1 MSKFKLV
8 YLPQDGKKNCIFT
21 NINLKKLSSPI
32 TISREKPLEEDVVF
46 NARKRSEVVE
56 YEAEEYLKLKK
67 KESCPI
73 LVEDADSLSFLG
85 KLQDLGSNSSCYF
98 TFIREGNTVY
108 ITPINKWYRFTQ
120 KIPLKESVNEDEIT
134 KVISEKVIHDG
145 SNESDREE
153 IDFDDQF
160 QDDDGEEYNFEVQKQ
175 KKLTT
180 EGKKLRNLVDNLEKG
195 EDEAYEEH
203 VKEDVIKIET
213 KQRVKNVLT
222 DEKIRECFVTP
233 LMSVKELIRKLKTSF
248 HLDNDEK
255 ILLKK
260 FINESCV
267 FEIDKLTGEKQLK
280 LKR

>member
-67 KESCPI
+67 KRI
-73 LVEDADSLSFLG
+73 L
-85 KLQDLGSNSSCYF
+85 SNSSCYF